1 MIKARRIMIKILIA
15 DDHELFRDGLKRI
28 FSEINDITVVAEAVN
43 GSDAI
48 RKINEYKCD
57 LIILDINMPDIN
69 GLDVLKRI
77 SLKDYNYQTLIL
89 SMYPEDEYAIRA
101 IRSGAS
107 GYLTKDCP
115 TDLLIRVIRRIANG
129 GKYVNPE
136 LAEKLLFDPKQN
148 AEELIHT
155 TFSDR
160 EFHVFKL
167 IAAGESLTAIA
178 HSLSLS
184 VKTVSTYRSRILE
197 KLNMKNNA
205 QLIRYAIQHRLIE

>member
-1 MIKARRIMIKILIA
+1 MIKVLIA

-28 FSEINDITVVAEAVN
+28 FSETDDIVVVAEAVN

-48 RKINEYKCD
+48 KKIREYEYD
-57 LIILDINMPDIN
+57 IIVLDINMPDIS
-69 GLDVLKRI
+69 GLEVLKRI
-77 SLKDYNYQTLIL
+77 PLKDTKNRTLIL

-115 TDLLIRVIRRIANG
+115 TDLLISVIRRIAKG

-136 LAEKLLFDPKQN
+136 LAEKLLFDPIPSSDK
-148 AEELIHT
+148 AIHS

-160 EFHVFKL
+160 ELHVFKL
-167 IAAGESLTAIA
+167 IATGESLTSIA
-178 HSLSLS
+178 NNLSLS

-197 KLNMKNNA
+197 KMHMKNNA
-205 QLIRYAIQHRLIE
+205 QLVRYAIQHRLIE